1 MESAPNTPPLIVIV
15 GQTASGK
22 TALAIRLAKKFN
34 GEVIA
39 ADSRTIYKELNIAT
53 AKPTLAEQD
62 GTRHHLLD
70 VITPDKAFSAAD
82 VKRQTIAAI
91 AKISKAGK
99 LPIMVGGTGLYID
112 TILYDFTFGE
122 LPDQNLRK
130 TLQKLSVE
138 ELQAMIKTKGLALPE
153 NSKNPRHLIR
163 VIETGGVMSQPK
175 RLRANTLVVGLVI
188 SQEQLKNKL
197 VQRVDAMVN
206 AGLIDEIKIVSEKYG
221 WDAPGLQAPGY
232 RAFRQYI
239 SGEISL
245 AEAKEKF
252 VQNDMQL
259 AKRQRTWFKRNKSI
273 HWVNKQDEAVDLVT
287 TFLNK

>member
-82 VKRQTIAAI
+82 FKRQTIAAI

-112 TILYDFTFGE
+112 TILYDFTFGA

>member
-1 MESAPNTPPLIVIV
+1 MGSAPNTPPLIAIV

-22 TALAIRLAKKFN
+22 TALAIQLAKKFN

-39 ADSRTIYKELNIAT
+39 ADSRTIYKELSIGT
-53 AKPTLAEQD
+53 AKPTMAEQD
-62 GTRHHLLD
+62 GIRHHLLD

-82 VKRQTIAAI
+82 FKRQAVAAI
-91 AKISKAGK
+91 TEISQAGK

-112 TILYDFTFGE
+112 AILYDFTFGA
-122 LPDQNLRK
+122 LPDQDRRK
-130 TLQKLSVE
+130 ALQELNVE
-138 ELQAMIKTKGLALPE
+138 ELQAMIKAKRLVLPE

-163 VIETGGVMSQPK
+163 VIETGGVVSQPK
-175 RLRANTLVVGLVI
+175 KLRANTLVIGLSVG
-188 SQEQLKNKL
+188 QERLKSKL
-197 VQRVDAMVN
+197 AQRVNAMVS

-221 WDAPGLQAPGY
+221 WDAPGLQATGY

-239 SGEISL
+239 GGEIL
-245 AEAKEKF
+245 MAEAKEKF

-273 HWVNKQDEAVDLVT
+273 HWVGKQDEAVDLVT